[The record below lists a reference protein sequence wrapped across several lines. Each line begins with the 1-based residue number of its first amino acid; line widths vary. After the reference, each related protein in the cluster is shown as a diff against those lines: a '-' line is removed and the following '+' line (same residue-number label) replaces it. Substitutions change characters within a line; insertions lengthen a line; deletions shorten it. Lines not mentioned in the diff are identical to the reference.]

1 MRTAG
6 RLRQLSWAMLMSFT
20 VVQGA
25 AAAPAS
31 APPISY
37 GVDSD
42 TFHPVK
48 AQHGM
53 VASVDAMATQVGV
66 DILRQ
71 GGNAV
76 DAAIAVGFALAVTH
90 PQAGNLGGGGFMLL
104 RTASGRTAAI
114 DFREMAPARAS
125 RDMFLDKQGNADSKL
140 SLTSHLASGTPGT
153 VAGFALAAKKYGT
166 LPLRTLLA
174 PAIKLA
180 RDGIIVNDA
189 LADDLAT
196 YGKENLINHAT
207 SRAIFYK
214 ADGRPY
220 QKGDRLVQK
229 NLARS
234 LQLIAQQGADAFYT
248 GRIADEI
255 AGEMAQHGGLI
266 GKADLAAYRAV
277 ERKPVSGTYRGYEV
291 FSMPPPSSGGIH
303 IVQILNILE
312 NFDLAKWGFGSADA
326 MQVMAEAEKYA
337 YADRSEYL
345 GDPDFVKVP
354 QQALTSKA
362 YARTLAQQIDVSK
375 ARPSSEIKP
384 GKLAP
389 YESNQTT
396 HFSVVDKAGNA
407 VAVTYTLN
415 TYFGSGIVAGN
426 SGILMNNEMDD
437 FSAKPGTPNVYGLVG
452 GEANAIQPA
461 KRPLSSMS
469 PTIVAKEGKTWL
481 VTGSP
486 GGSRIITTVLQM
498 VVNSIDFGMN
508 VAEATN
514 APRFHHQWLPDQL
527 RVEKGFS
534 PDTLRLL
541 EAKGQHVKVLPA
553 MGSTQSIMI
562 GPDGMRY
569 GASDPRSVDDLSAGY

>member
-1 MRTAG
+1 MRIQG
-6 RLRQLSWAMLMSFT
+6 NVRQFGWALLMSFT

-25 AAAPAS
+25 HAAPAN
-31 APPISY
+31 APPVSY

-48 AQHGM
+48 AKHGM
-53 VASVDAMATQVGV
+53 VASVDAMATEVGV
-66 DILRQ
+66 DILKQ

-76 DAAIAVGFALAVTH
+76 DAAVAVGFALAVTH

-104 RTASGRTAAI
+104 RTASGRTTAI

-153 VAGFALAAKKYGT
+153 VAGFALAAQKYGT
-166 LPLRTLLA
+166 LPLSTLLA

-180 RDGIIVNDA
+180 RDGIVVNDA

-196 YGKENLINHAT
+196 YGKETLINHDN

-214 ADGRPY
+214 ADGKPY
-220 QKGDRLVQK
+220 QKGERLVQK

-234 LQLIAQQGADAFYT
+234 LQLIAQQGPDAFYK
-248 GRIADEI
+248 GKIADEI

-266 GKADLAAYRAV
+266 GKQDLAAYRAV

-312 NFDLAKWGFGSADA
+312 NFDLAKFGFGSADA

-362 YARTLAQQIDVSK
+362 YAKTLAQQIDVNK

-396 HFSVVDKAGNA
+396 HFSVVDKDGNA

-415 TYFGSGIVAGN
+415 TYFGSGIVAGQ

-452 GEANAIQPA
+452 GEANAVQPA

-469 PTIVAKEGKTWL
+469 PTIVAKDGKTWL

-514 APRFHHQWLPDQL
+514 APRFHHQWLPDQM

-541 EAKGQHVKVLPA
+541 EAKGQHVKVMPA

-562 GPDGMRY
+562 GPDGTRY

>member
-196 YGKENLINHAT
+196 YGKENLINHAN

-214 ADGRPY
+214 ADGKPY

-375 ARPSSEIKP
+375 ARPSSEVKP